1 MDLSSL
7 LGLGESSLPGLADL
21 SLLGLGDSSL
31 PGLADLSLGL
41 RESSLPG

>member
-1 MDLSSL
+1 MDLSL
-7 LGLGESSLPGLADL
+7 LGLGESCLPGLADL
-21 SLLGLGDSSL
+21 SLLRLGDSSL